1 MRILK
6 MNMFDLAFKK
16 QDPSKLPSW
25 VNNDNERSVYTAVI
39 LRIREVEDLIS
50 RSDYPLKPSEY
61 KIAKSVICKSI
72 KLSGSYIAKH
82 KDLNNWVN
90 GHQRRLKRLASEIE
104 ANIKKRTYTAKKPE
118 QMRKDELVKEI
129 KKLRNDLK
137 QRDQE
142 LYVEQLKELM
152 NSGLTESQVIT
163 QERIKRLEAKIN
175 QLQKTNA
182 ELEVSNKALTD
193 NLIEA
198 IKEAKKGAS
207 SALKI
212 VE

>member
-1 MRILK
+1 
-6 MNMFDLAFKK
+6 MFNLPNKK
-16 QDPSKLPSW
+16 TEISSTPEW
-25 VNNDNERSVYTAVI
+25 VNNDNEQRVYKAI
-39 LRIREVEDLIS
+39 SHRIEEIESLIS
-50 RSDYPLKPSEY
+50 KSEYPLKPSEY
-61 KIAKSVICKSI
+61 KIAKSVICKNI

-82 KDLNNWVN
+82 KELNNWVN

-104 ANIKKRTYTAKKPE
+104 ANVKKKTYTAKKPE
-118 QMRKDELVKEI
+118 QMRKEELVKEI

-163 QERIKRLEAKIN
+163 QERIKRLEVKIN

-182 ELEVSNKALTD
+182 ELEASNKTLTD
-193 NLIEA
+193 NLVEA
-198 IKEAKKGAS
+198 IKKIKSNGVSE
-207 SALKI
+207 LKS
-212 VE
+212 VK